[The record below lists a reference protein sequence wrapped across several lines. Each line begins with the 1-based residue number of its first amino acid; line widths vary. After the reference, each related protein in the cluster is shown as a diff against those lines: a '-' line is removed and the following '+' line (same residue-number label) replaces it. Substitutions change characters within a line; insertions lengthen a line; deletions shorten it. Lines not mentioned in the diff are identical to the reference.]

1 MRLALLA
8 VSGLFVVNAF
18 ADDLVLADG
27 YELSF
32 DTMDSSRGGELHI
45 EADQYAVNIDSIT
58 ASSEVSGVSDGNIA
72 TNTINGGNTIAA
84 GALASSSGITN
95 VIQNTG
101 NNVLIQ
107 NSTVVNLTLK

>member
-8 VSGLFVVNAF
+8 FSSMLVVHAY
-18 ADDLVLADG
+18 AEDLVLADDL
-27 YELSF
+27 ELSM
-32 DTMDSSRGGELHI
+32 DAMDSSRGGQYVLEV
-45 EADQYAVNIDSIT
+45 DQYNVDIDSIS
-58 ASSEVSGVSDGNIA
+58 ASSEVNGYSVGNSAINTTNGNNHIGAGAFNAASGVN
-72 TNTINGGNTIAA
+72 
-84 GALASSSGITN
+84 N

>member
-8 VSGLFVVNAF
+8 ISSVLVVNAY
-18 ADDLVLADG
+18 AEDLVLADD
-27 YELSF
+27 YELSI
-32 DTMDSSRGGELHI
+32 DSMDSSRGG
-45 EADQYAVNIDSIT
+45 QYVLDVDEYNVDIDSIS
-58 ASSEVSGVSDGNIA
+58 ASSE
-72 TNTINGGNTIAA
+72 INGASFGNRAINTVNGNNRIGS
-84 GALASSSGITN
+84 GAFSSATGVNN